1 MAQTVKNSPAMGET
15 SIPSLGGEDSLEEGI
30 TTHSIILA
38 WRIPRAE
45 KPGGLQSMGLQRVG
59 QDSAINT
66 FTFTYTFLL
75 VIPICLT
82 LTFKVGS
89 LWVLFLNNREAK

>member
-1 MAQTVKNSPAMGET
+1 MVKSLPAKAADIRDEG
-15 SIPSLGGEDSLEEGI
+15 SIPGEDSLEEGM

-59 QDSAINT
+59 HD
-66 FTFTYTFLL
+66 
-75 VIPICLT
+75 
-82 LTFKVGS
+82 
-89 LWVLFLNNREAK
+89 